1 MYADYFPINKCLNTL
16 FVYLHYNTYCI
27 LVHTV
32 QMCGQVSADLLAL
45 INCVAIA
52 EQLPLALGGAVEGI
66 NRKRTTFFAV
76 VLFSSTPL
84 NQEGW

>member
-1 MYADYFPINKCLNTL
+1 MYADYFSINKCLHTL
-16 FVYLHYNTYCI
+16 LVYLHYNTYCI

-52 EQLPLALGGAVEGI
+52 EQLPLALG
-66 NRKRTTFFAV
+66 RTI
-76 VLFSSTPL
+76 
-84 NQEGW
+84 